1 MSFDF
6 RSPLLI
12 RRPGHATTLL
22 DAAALLVSTIA
33 MQGALAAEPAD
44 VCPALRQIVA
54 AADFRQLHDVP
65 AAQLP
70 GVASAQD
77 CRTTTHT
84 FDCHWRAHWQA
95 DGVVND
101 PLEEMGAD
109 IAACLP
115 NVIHD
120 VNTPTHQHFVVTGM
134 ERRVAVTASIISPN
148 ELRLFVTR

>member
-12 RRPGHATTLL
+12 RRPGRGATLL
-22 DAAALLVSTIA
+22 SAAALLVSTTA
-33 MQGALAAEPAD
+33 MEGALAAEPAD

-54 AADFRQLHDVP
+54 AADFRQLHDAP

-70 GVASAQD
+70 GLASPQD
-77 CRTTTHT
+77 CRTTTYA
-84 FDCHWRAHWQA
+84 FDCHWHAHWPA
-95 DGVVND
+95 DGVIND

-134 ERRVAVTASIISPN
+134 ERRVSVTASIISPN
-148 ELRLFVTR
+148 ELRLLVTR